1 MQIYYTVKGTRR
13 LNHNKLTFAQ
23 LGAIGAE
30 TSEDKYG
37 HIYYHEQGIWSNEN
51 ER

>member
-1 MQIYYTVKGTRR
+1 MQIYYTKNGQRM
-13 LNHNKLTFAQ
+13 LNHNKLTIRQ
-23 LGAIGAE
+23 LTGIGAE

-37 HIYYHEQGIWSNEN
+37 HVFYHGIGVWSNDH